1 MRQYLTVWKLP
12 SAPTL
17 LLAGFAGRLPASMV
31 PLALLL
37 LVQQQTGS
45 YAIAGLAAAIYGL
58 SIAAFAPVYG
68 RIVDRRGASVLLV
81 VTALV
86 FPFLLAGLVATVVLG
101 APLWAVLV
109 ACFVSGAGMPLVSST
124 VRAVWQR
131 VTTSGSPVRQAAY
144 ALDAISVELV
154 FVAGPAVV
162 AIMVVLISPIVAI
175 GAAAALSTVGAL
187 VLSRSPEIRQ
197 HVPVVVRARGRGPV
211 RAPGM
216 PRLLLSGTALMFGL
230 GCLEVGVPAFADRV
244 GSPGMSG
251 VLIAVW
257 SLGSVIGGL
266 WFGARHPELALSKQ
280 YRWALLAVVIG
291 MLPLALADN
300 LVVLGALLFL
310 GGSTL
315 APTLTVQNSLVS
327 VLVPAGSATEAFTWT
342 ATVAFGASAV
352 GAGVGGAVVE
362 SAYGVSGALVLGAL
376 SSLAALLITLVPGR
390 STPSG
395 RPGPHRRPVYPRA
408 PVAQGLA
415 A

>member
-1 MRQYLTVWKLP
+1 MRQYLTVWRMP

-37 LVQQQTGS
+37 LVEQHTGS
-45 YAIAGLAAAIYGL
+45 YAIAGLAAATYGL

-68 RIVDRRGASVLLV
+68 RWADRRGATLLLLV
-81 VTALV
+81 TAAV
-86 FPFLLAGLVATVVLG
+86 FPFLLAGLVTTVTLG
-101 APLWAVLV
+101 TPLWTLLLACVV
-109 ACFVSGAGMPLVSST
+109 AGAGMPLVSST

-131 VTTSGSPVRQAAY
+131 VTEGSPVRQAAY

-154 FVAGPAVV
+154 FVAGPALV
-162 AIMVVLISPIVAI
+162 AVLVVLTSPIVAI
-175 GAAAALSTVGAL
+175 GLAAAMSTTGAI
-187 VLSRSPEIRQ
+187 VLARSAEIRGY
-197 HVPVVVRARGRGPV
+197 VPVERSGTRRGPV

-230 GCLEVGVPAFADRV
+230 GCLEVGVPAFADRL
-244 GSPGMSG
+244 GSPSMSG

-266 WFGARHPELALSKQ
+266 WFGARHPQLALSKQ
-280 YRWALLAVVIG
+280 YRWALFAVVVG
-291 MLPLALADN
+291 MLPLVLADN
-300 LVVLGALLFL
+300 LLVLGAMLFL
-310 GGSTL
+310 GGTTL

-327 VLVPAGSATEAFTWT
+327 VLVPSGAATEAFTWMT
-342 ATVAFGASAV
+342 TVAYGASAI
-352 GAGVGGAVVE
+352 GAGVAGVVVE
-362 SAYGVSGALVLGAL
+362 SSFGVSGALA
-376 SSLAALLITLVPGR
+376 LAALASVAALAISLVPGR
-390 STPSG
+390 SRPSG
-395 RPGPHRRPVYPRA
+395 HSVRPVYPHA

>member
-1 MRQYLTVWKLP
+1 MRQYLTVWRMP

-37 LVQQQTGS
+37 LVEQHTGS
-45 YAIAGLAAAIYGL
+45 YAIAGLAAATYGL

-68 RIVDRRGASVLLV
+68 RWADRRGATLLLLV
-81 VTALV
+81 TAAV
-86 FPFLLAGLVATVVLG
+86 FPFLLAGLVTTVTLG
-101 APLWAVLV
+101 TPLWTLLL
-109 ACFVSGAGMPLVSST
+109 ACVFAGAGMPLVSST

-131 VTTSGSPVRQAAY
+131 VTEGSPVRQAAY

-162 AIMVVLISPIVAI
+162 AVLVVLTSPIVAI
-175 GAAAALSTVGAL
+175 GLAAAMSTTGAI
-187 VLSRSPEIRQ
+187 VLARSAEIRGY
-197 HVPVVVRARGRGPV
+197 VPVERSGTRRGPV

-230 GCLEVGVPAFADRV
+230 GCLEVGVPAFADRL
-244 GSPGMSG
+244 GSPSMSG

-266 WFGARHPELALSKQ
+266 WFGARHPQLALSKQ
-280 YRWALLAVVIG
+280 YRWALFAVVVG
-291 MLPLALADN
+291 MLPLVLADN
-300 LVVLGALLFL
+300 LLVLGAMLFL
-310 GGSTL
+310 GGTTL

-327 VLVPAGSATEAFTWT
+327 VLVPSGAATEAFTWMT
-342 ATVAFGASAV
+342 TVAYGASAI
-352 GAGVGGAVVE
+352 GAGATGVVVE
-362 SAYGVSGALVLGAL
+362 SSFGVSGALA
-376 SSLAALLITLVPGR
+376 LAALASVAALAISLVPGR
-390 STPSG
+390 SRPSG
-395 RPGPHRRPVYPRA
+395 RSLRPVYPHA

>member
-1 MRQYLTVWKLP
+1 MRQYLTVWRMP

-37 LVQQQTGS
+37 LVEQHTGS
-45 YAIAGLAAAIYGL
+45 YAIAGLAAATYGL

-68 RIVDRRGASVLLV
+68 RWADRRGATLLLLV
-81 VTALV
+81 TAAV
-86 FPFLLAGLVATVVLG
+86 FPFLLAGLVTTVTLG
-101 APLWAVLV
+101 TPLWTLLL
-109 ACFVSGAGMPLVSST
+109 ACVFAGAGMPLVSST

-131 VTTSGSPVRQAAY
+131 VTEGSPVRQAAY

-162 AIMVVLISPIVAI
+162 AVLVVLTSPIVAI
-175 GAAAALSTVGAL
+175 GLAAAMSTTGAI
-187 VLSRSPEIRQ
+187 VLARSAEIRGY
-197 HVPVVVRARGRGPV
+197 VPVERSGTRRGPV

-230 GCLEVGVPAFADRV
+230 GCLEVGVPAFADRL
-244 GSPGMSG
+244 GSPSMSG

-266 WFGARHPELALSKQ
+266 WFGARHPQLALSKQ
-280 YRWALLAVVIG
+280 YRWALFAVVVG
-291 MLPLALADN
+291 MLPLVLADN
-300 LVVLGALLFL
+300 LLVLGAMLFL
-310 GGSTL
+310 GGTTL

-327 VLVPAGSATEAFTWT
+327 VLVPSGAATEAFTWMT
-342 ATVAFGASAV
+342 TVAYGASAI
-352 GAGVGGAVVE
+352 GAGATGVVVE
-362 SAYGVSGALVLGAL
+362 SSFGVSGALA
-376 SSLAALLITLVPGR
+376 LAALASVAALAISLVPGR
-390 STPSG
+390 SRPSG
-395 RPGPHRRPVYPRA
+395 HSVHPVYPHA

>member
-1 MRQYLTVWKLP
+1 MRQYLTVWRMP

-37 LVQQQTGS
+37 LVEQHTGS
-45 YAIAGLAAAIYGL
+45 YAIAGLAAATYGL

-68 RIVDRRGASVLLV
+68 RWADRRGATLLLLV
-81 VTALV
+81 TAAV
-86 FPFLLAGLVATVVLG
+86 FPFLLAGLVTTVTLG
-101 APLWAVLV
+101 TPLWTLLL
-109 ACFVSGAGMPLVSST
+109 ACVFAGAGMPLVSST

-131 VTTSGSPVRQAAY
+131 VTEGSPVRQAAY

-162 AIMVVLISPIVAI
+162 AVLVVLTSPIVAI
-175 GAAAALSTVGAL
+175 GLAAAMSTTGAI
-187 VLSRSPEIRQ
+187 VLARSAEIRGY
-197 HVPVVVRARGRGPV
+197 VPVERSGTRRGPV

-230 GCLEVGVPAFADRV
+230 GCLEVGVPAFADRL
-244 GSPGMSG
+244 GSPSMSG

-266 WFGARHPELALSKQ
+266 WFGARHPQLALSKQ
-280 YRWALLAVVIG
+280 YRWALFAVVVG
-291 MLPLALADN
+291 MLPLVLADN
-300 LVVLGALLFL
+300 LLVLGAMLFL
-310 GGSTL
+310 GGTTL

-327 VLVPAGSATEAFTWT
+327 VLVPSGAATEAFTWMT
-342 ATVAFGASAV
+342 TVAYGASAI
-352 GAGVGGAVVE
+352 GAGATGVVVE
-362 SAYGVSGALVLGAL
+362 SSFGVSGALA
-376 SSLAALLITLVPGR
+376 LAALASVAALAISLVPGR
-390 STPSG
+390 SRPSG
-395 RPGPHRRPVYPRA
+395 HSVRPVYPHA

>member
-1 MRQYLTVWKLP
+1 MRQYLTVWKMP

-37 LVQQQTGS
+37 LVEQHTGS
-45 YAIAGLAAAIYGL
+45 YAIAGLAAATYGL

-68 RIVDRRGASVLLV
+68 RFADRRGATGLLLL
-81 VTALV
+81 TAAV
-86 FPFLLAGLVATVVLG
+86 FPLLLAGLVATVTLG
-101 APLWAVLV
+101 ADLWVLLL
-109 ACFVSGAGMPLVSST
+109 ACVGGGAGMPLVSST

-131 VTTSGSPVRQAAY
+131 VTEGSTVRQAAY

-162 AIMVVLISPIVAI
+162 AILVVLTSPIVAI
-175 GAAAALSTVGAL
+175 ALAAAMSSSGAVVLAL
-187 VLSRSPEIRQ
+187 SPEIRGF
-197 HVPVVVRARGRGPV
+197 VPVPRIRGRRGPI

-230 GCLEVGVPAFADRV
+230 GCLEVGVPAFADRL
-244 GSPGMSG
+244 GSPSMSG

-266 WFGARHPELALSKQ
+266 WFGARHPQLALSKQ
-280 YRWALLAVVIG
+280 YRWALLAVVVG
-291 MLPLALADN
+291 MLPLVLADN
-300 LVVLGALLFL
+300 LLVLGAILFL
-310 GGSTL
+310 GGTTL

-327 VLVPAGSATEAFTWT
+327 VLVPSGAATEAFTWT

-352 GAGVGGAVVE
+352 GAGVAGAVVE
-362 SAYGVSGALVLGAL
+362 SSFGVSGALA
-376 SSLAALLITLVPGR
+376 LAALASVAALTITLIPGR
-390 STPSG
+390 TRTSG
-395 RPGPHRRPVYPRA
+395 RPVRPVYPHA
-408 PVAQGLA
+408 PVAQGLPA
-415 A
+415 

>member
-1 MRQYLTVWKLP
+1 MRQYLTVWRMP

-37 LVQQQTGS
+37 LVEQHTGS
-45 YAIAGLAAAIYGL
+45 YAIAGLAAATYGL

-68 RIVDRRGASVLLV
+68 RWADRRGATLLLLV
-81 VTALV
+81 TAAV
-86 FPFLLAGLVATVVLG
+86 FPFLLAGLVTTVTLG
-101 APLWAVLV
+101 TPLWTLLL
-109 ACFVSGAGMPLVSST
+109 ACVFAGAGMPLVSST

-131 VTTSGSPVRQAAY
+131 VTEGSPVRQAAY

-154 FVAGPAVV
+154 FVAGPALV
-162 AIMVVLISPIVAI
+162 AVLVVLTSPIVAI
-175 GAAAALSTVGAL
+175 GLAAAMSTTGAI
-187 VLSRSPEIRQ
+187 VLARSAEIRGY
-197 HVPVVVRARGRGPV
+197 VPVERSGTRRGPV

-230 GCLEVGVPAFADRV
+230 GCLEVGVPAFADRL
-244 GSPGMSG
+244 GSPSMSG

-266 WFGARHPELALSKQ
+266 WFGARHPQLALSKQ
-280 YRWALLAVVIG
+280 YRWALFAVVVG
-291 MLPLALADN
+291 MLPLVLADN
-300 LVVLGALLFL
+300 LLVLGAMLFL
-310 GGSTL
+310 GGTTL

-327 VLVPAGSATEAFTWT
+327 VLVPSGAATEAFTWMT
-342 ATVAFGASAV
+342 TVAYGASAI
-352 GAGVGGAVVE
+352 GAGVAGVVVE
-362 SAYGVSGALVLGAL
+362 SSFGVSGALA
-376 SSLAALLITLVPGR
+376 LAALASVAALAISLVPGR
-390 STPSG
+390 SRPSG
-395 RPGPHRRPVYPRA
+395 HSLRPVYPHA

>member
-1 MRQYLTVWKLP
+1 MRQYLTVWRMP

-37 LVQQQTGS
+37 LVEQHTGS
-45 YAIAGLAAAIYGL
+45 YAIAGLAAATYGL

-68 RIVDRRGASVLLV
+68 RWADRRGATLLLLV
-81 VTALV
+81 TAAV
-86 FPFLLAGLVATVVLG
+86 FPFLLAGLVTTVTLG
-101 APLWAVLV
+101 TPLWTLLL
-109 ACFVSGAGMPLVSST
+109 ACVFAGAGMPLVSST

-131 VTTSGSPVRQAAY
+131 VTEGSPVRQAAY

-162 AIMVVLISPIVAI
+162 AVLVVLTSPIVAI
-175 GAAAALSTVGAL
+175 GLAAAMSTTGAI
-187 VLSRSPEIRQ
+187 VLARSAEIRGY
-197 HVPVVVRARGRGPV
+197 VPVERSGTRRGPV

-216 PRLLLSGTALMFGL
+216 PRLLLSGSALMFGL
-230 GCLEVGVPAFADRV
+230 GCLEVGVPAFADRL
-244 GSPGMSG
+244 GSPSMSG

-266 WFGARHPELALSKQ
+266 WFGARHPQLALSKQ
-280 YRWALLAVVIG
+280 YRWALFAVVVG
-291 MLPLALADN
+291 MLPLVLADD
-300 LVVLGALLFL
+300 LLVLGAMLFL
-310 GGSTL
+310 GGTTL

-327 VLVPAGSATEAFTWT
+327 VLVPSGAATEAFTWMT
-342 ATVAFGASAV
+342 TVAYGASAI
-352 GAGVGGAVVE
+352 GAGVAGVVVE
-362 SAYGVSGALVLGAL
+362 SSFGVSGALA
-376 SSLAALLITLVPGR
+376 LAALASVAALAISLVPGR
-390 STPSG
+390 SRPSG
-395 RPGPHRRPVYPRA
+395 HSVRPVYPHA

>member
-1 MRQYLTVWKLP
+1 MRQYLTVWRLP

-37 LVQQQTGS
+37 LVEQHTGS
-45 YAIAGLAAAIYGL
+45 YAIAGLAAATYGL

-68 RIVDRRGASVLLV
+68 RWADRRGATLLLLV
-81 VTALV
+81 TAAV
-86 FPFLLAGLVATVVLG
+86 FPFLLAGLVTTVTLG
-101 APLWAVLV
+101 TPLWTLLL
-109 ACFVSGAGMPLVSST
+109 ACVFAGAGMPLVSST

-131 VTTSGSPVRQAAY
+131 VTEGSPVRQAAY

-162 AIMVVLISPIVAI
+162 AVLVVLTSPIVAI
-175 GAAAALSTVGAL
+175 GLAAAMSTTGAI
-187 VLSRSPEIRQ
+187 VLARSAEIRGY
-197 HVPVVVRARGRGPV
+197 VPVERSGTRRGPV

-230 GCLEVGVPAFADRV
+230 GCLEVGVPAFADRL
-244 GSPGMSG
+244 GSPSMSG

-266 WFGARHPELALSKQ
+266 WFGARHPQLALSKQ
-280 YRWALLAVVIG
+280 YRWALFAVVVG
-291 MLPLALADN
+291 MLPLVLADN
-300 LVVLGALLFL
+300 LLVLGAMLFL
-310 GGSTL
+310 GGTTL

-327 VLVPAGSATEAFTWT
+327 VLVPSGAATEAFTWMT
-342 ATVAFGASAV
+342 TVAYGASAI
-352 GAGVGGAVVE
+352 GAGVTGVVVE
-362 SAYGVSGALVLGAL
+362 SSFGVSGALA
-376 SSLAALLITLVPGR
+376 LAALASVAALAISLVPGR
-390 STPSG
+390 SRPSG
-395 RPGPHRRPVYPRA
+395 HSVRPVYPHA

>member
-1 MRQYLTVWKLP
+1 MRQYLTVWRMP

-37 LVQQQTGS
+37 LVEQHTGS
-45 YAIAGLAAAIYGL
+45 YAIAGLAAATYGL

-68 RIVDRRGASVLLV
+68 RWADRRGATLLLLV
-81 VTALV
+81 TAAV
-86 FPFLLAGLVATVVLG
+86 FPFLLAGLVTTVTLG
-101 APLWAVLV
+101 TPLWTLLL
-109 ACFVSGAGMPLVSST
+109 ACVFAGAGMPLVSST

-131 VTTSGSPVRQAAY
+131 VTEGSPVRQAAY

-162 AIMVVLISPIVAI
+162 AVLVVLTSPIVAI
-175 GAAAALSTVGAL
+175 GLAAAMSTTGAI
-187 VLSRSPEIRQ
+187 VLARSAEIRGY
-197 HVPVVVRARGRGPV
+197 VPVERSGTRRGPV

-230 GCLEVGVPAFADRV
+230 GCLEVGVPAFADRL
-244 GSPGMSG
+244 GSPSMSG

-266 WFGARHPELALSKQ
+266 WFGARHPQLALSKQ
-280 YRWALLAVVIG
+280 YRWALFAVVVG
-291 MLPLALADN
+291 MLPLVLADN
-300 LVVLGALLFL
+300 LLVLGAMLFL
-310 GGSTL
+310 GGTTL

-327 VLVPAGSATEAFTWT
+327 VLVPSGAATEAFTWMT
-342 ATVAFGASAV
+342 TVAYGASAI
-352 GAGVGGAVVE
+352 GAGVAGVVVE
-362 SAYGVSGALVLGAL
+362 SSFGVSGALA
-376 SSLAALLITLVPGR
+376 LAALASVAALAISLVPGR
-390 STPSG
+390 SRPSG
-395 RPGPHRRPVYPRA
+395 HSVRPVYPHA